1 MVISQEVNECLE
13 ELPWA
18 LGPLAVPGLG
28 AVPRWAAPVFSR
40 LLLQET
46 PQVSRSLQGFLRGF
60 LFVCL
65 KNWCMDTTSSKSE
78 EGAAAAGA
86 GLGTGSG

>member
-28 AVPRWAAPVFSR
+28 AIPRWAALVPSR

-46 PQVSRSLQGFLRGF
+46 PQVAWSLQGFVKELLYGRGQ
-60 LFVCL
+60 L
-65 KNWCMDTTSSKSE
+65 KK
-78 EGAAAAGA
+78 
-86 GLGTGSG
+86 